1 VEALKNRRRL
11 IGWPRALNA
20 AERRILRGPRTRH
33 IVVPFARAAI
43 AAGRVNM
50 TFYAIADFVK
60 FFQQFAIDAAVR
72 HFYSFTL
79 DGELLC
85 LTTVPTGGVGPPL
98 LAEALTR
105 AICAAAV
112 RLLGHQ
118 DINSV
123 IYDTMIDN
131 VRFVADSAEL
141 IVRVWHNFVDICG
154 GWA

>member
-1 VEALKNRRRL
+1 VRFVSLFPLLSGRTSRPSL
-11 IGWPRALNA
+11 IVHVDFISPWMPWPTARKMRAMLA
-20 AERRILRGPRTRH
+20 SSLS
-33 IVVPFARAAI
+33 RAASGDSVG
-43 AAGRVNM
+43 AGVAGCWATM
-50 TFYAIADFVK
+50 AGCCDSTA
-60 FFQQFAIDAAVR
+60 
-72 HFYSFTL
+72 
-79 DGELLC
+79 
-85 LTTVPTGGVGPPL
+85 LTALMTGGVGPPL